1 MRETFPHKSK
11 GDTLSADHINRLSD
25 VARRLAS
32 GQTGSYLYGNDQQ
45 LAGPIPF
52 IQRLMIVTEVPFPD
66 EYDGCDGNDDAYK
79 CKPIYYDHDT
89 KEWKTNDDAEDS
101 CLDADVLGAIFQ
113 TGQKLTAWY
122 DPQRGAYI
130 PLSFPIIKGK
140 TLEVNGKTVGG
151 RVKIYQ
157 GEQGNEQETNKE
169 IVPYNSFAEI
179 PEDAWVAMGWI
190 GDGYEIIAA
199 ECDTEE

>member
-52 IQRLMIVTEVPFPD
+52 IQRLMIVTEVPFD
-66 EYDGCDGNDDAYK
+66 AAYEGCNDDTTLYK
-79 CKPIYYDHDT
+79 VKPRYYDHDAA
-89 KEWKTNDDAEDS
+89 EWKTDDDSEDV
-101 CLDADVLGAIFQ
+101 CLDADAVGLIYQ
-113 TGQKLTAWY
+113 VNDVVTAWY

-130 PLSFPIIKGK
+130 PLSSALIIAK
-140 TLEVNGKTVGG
+140 TTVAHDKDQTQDIEV
-151 RVKIYQ
+151 YQ
-157 GEQGNEQETNKE
+157 GVSQGNLMASGKKVAAHNR
-169 IVPYNSFAEI
+169 FA
-179 PEDAWVAMGWI
+179 DLDGDKWVAAARIGSGW
-190 GDGYEIIAA
+190 ELIAG
-199 ECDTEE
+199 EC